1 MTAHI
6 FGHGEEADFE
16 AFDRML
22 APNLLKCKKLE
33 FTTSPP

>member
-16 AFDRML
+16 ALSRML
-22 APNLLKCKKLE
+22 APNLLKSKKLE
-33 FTTSPP
+33 FTTSQP